1 MACHRKGVDVL
12 YFLVRSPQ
20 KNNRTRDGIN
30 LKVHFFYLVTFGAN
44 AGSVKIGLKDEE
56 ELEKEAV
63 EGDCGGICW
72 SHLNPWD
79 RLYF

>member
-1 MACHRKGVDVL
+1 M
-12 YFLVRSPQ
+12 
-20 KNNRTRDGIN
+20 N

-44 AGSVKIGLKDEE
+44 ASSVKIGLKDEE

-63 EGDCGGICW
+63 EPNCGGVRW

-79 RLYF
+79 

>member
-20 KNNRTRDGIN
+20 KNNRTREGIY

-44 AGSVKIGLKDEE
+44 AGSVKTGPKDEE
-56 ELEKEAV
+56 EFEKEIV
-63 EGDCGGICW
+63 E
-72 SHLNPWD
+72 SHC
-79 RLYF
+79 